1 MLGATMKYADLELED
16 PITHDKYQVQIKSSA
31 QLADFEEYS
40 NQFNGRG
47 YRKLY
52 FVVHSPD
59 AKLATQ
65 TGTTEIEL
73 ILPERLSEMAVE
85 LGLVDWLMQHIK

>member
-1 MLGATMKYADLELED
+1 MKYADLELED
-16 PITHDKYQVQIKSSA
+16 PITHDKYQVQIKSRA
-31 QLADFEEYS
+31 GLADFEKYS
-40 NQFNGRG
+40 SQFSGRG

-59 AKLATQ
+59 AKLGAQ
-65 TGTTEIEL
+65 TSTPEIDL
-73 ILPERLSEMAVE
+73 VLPERLSEMAVE